1 MPLRVRE
8 ASASE
13 YATIAALTVAAYEA
27 LFGGEHLH
35 AYRTLLEDV
44 ESRAAA
50 GQVLVAVD
58 DAGAIV
64 GSVGYVA
71 GPGTAM
77 SEFDDADACGM
88 RMLAVDPTRRGEGA
102 GRALTEACLARGREA
117 GRLRVLLWSTPA
129 MAVARGLYGRLGFR
143 RVPERDVLIPS
154 EQLDGDP
161 PLHLMAYERPLEVA

>member
-27 LFGGEHLH
+27 LFGREHLH

-102 GRALTEACLARGREA
+102 GRALTEACLARG
-117 GRLRVLLWSTPA
+117 
-129 MAVARGLYGRLGFR
+129 LYGRLGFR